1 MAKGMT
7 MEIEITNE
15 NVKACAI
22 AAGWHGAG
30 SEADAWAYLRRVGMV
45 ARSRG
50 PKDFRGMGND
60 GRRNGETESGNEGK
74 SRE

>member
-7 MEIEITNE
+7 MEIEITSE
-15 NVKACAI
+15 NVKACAMM
-22 AAGWHGAG
+22 AGWHGAG

-50 PKDFRGMGND
+50 PNDFRD
-60 GRRNGETESGNEGK
+60 AEKVGEKRESGD
-74 SRE
+74 